1 MPMDMAAD
9 EMVVWD
15 GRIARLRRP
24 FQAPQ
29 YGGPMPDF
37 GLANSPRSLQTATR
51 LGPAAGHTGEIT
63 RVPAEARV
71 DVRPSALEQRAADQA
86 RSTRRGATGS
96 VRAMRSP
103 RALQPLALDATWLA
117 PEQRDLLAYMDERI
131 RETQQRIQSGAK
143 HTERI
148 SADASS
154 TRAWHDSGRCLQVC
168 SLPTPRPLPPRVHV
182 REACCLSCQ
191 MALPKLRALSKSGPD
206 VTIDDIVVEQLASRA
221 TREAEQSR
229 RRTLKPF

>member
-1 MPMDMAAD
+1 MESSVRNHHQRMASPPRMASGQG

-71 DVRPSALEQRAADQA
+71 DWHVRPSALEQRAADQA

-103 RALQPLALDATWLA
+103 RALQPLALDAAWLA

-154 TRAWHDSGRCLQVC
+154 TRAWHDSGRCLQV
-168 SLPTPRPLPPRVHV
+168 SSFPTPPALPPR
-182 REACCLSCQ
+182 A
-191 MALPKLRALSKSGPD
+191 RA
-206 VTIDDIVVEQLASRA
+206 
-221 TREAEQSR
+221 
-229 RRTLKPF
+229 

>member
-1 MPMDMAAD
+1 MDMAAD

-71 DVRPSALEQRAADQA
+71 DWHVRPSALEQRAADQA

-103 RALQPLALDATWLA
+103 RALQPLALDAAWLA

-154 TRAWHDSGRCLQVC
+154 TRAWHDSGRCLQV
-168 SLPTPRPLPPRVHV
+168 SSFPTPPALPPR
-182 REACCLSCQ
+182 A
-191 MALPKLRALSKSGPD
+191 RA
-206 VTIDDIVVEQLASRA
+206 
-221 TREAEQSR
+221 
-229 RRTLKPF
+229 